1 MDYRE
6 SLRNY
11 IQNDLLANQ
20 AGVNIGY
27 DDDLLLSGLLNS
39 LSVMRLV
46 SHIQERYR
54 IEVPVEDVI
63 IENFATVQALADY
76 LKQRGI

>member
-46 SHIQERYR
+46 SHIQERYH
-54 IEVPVEDVI
+54 IQVPVEDVI
-63 IENFATVQALADY
+63 IENFATVQALANY

>member
-46 SHIQERYR
+46 SHIQEYYR

-63 IENFATVQALADY
+63 IENFATVQALANY

>member
-27 DDDLLLSGLLNS
+27 DDDLLLSGLLN
-39 LSVMRLV
+39 
-46 SHIQERYR
+46 
-54 IEVPVEDVI
+54 
-63 IENFATVQALADY
+63 
-76 LKQRGI
+76 

>member
-46 SHIQERYR
+46 SHIQEYYR